1 MTIHVFAGPTLE
13 TKEILRE
20 IDDCIVHPPIRH
32 GDLFSCG
39 VRPEDFVLIID
50 GLFHGYEPIRHKEI
64 LHAMKNGTVVVG
76 AASMGALRAAELHSY
91 GMRGVGC
98 VFEMYRTG
106 EIDADDEVAV
116 SHTERPDGSALSEAL
131 VNMRHALRLA
141 VREGLVDAPQ
151 ATALLETA
159 RALPYPRRSWRA
171 VGRELGAPGGSPLA
185 DGGLAAAAERVG
197 RLARER
203 PEEVS
208 LKRQDA
214 REALSRVR
222 ELRGSHP
229 RPAATAGIWTGDWET
244 AYLHRWQNRFT
255 GERTAGGLVSVAA
268 RFDYQRLFGT
278 DQRTRWRTHV
288 LATVSGRPPG
298 TPARLLEDE
307 ALRAAAGQGLDA
319 RSLTADRIH
328 AWVPERER
336 EALGERET
344 ALTLLIRSARL
355 TADLQNPV
363 TARLLLPDPAVHH
376 AEIAASLATNQAVA
390 GSGYSKNTDQLKK
403 AVLRAQLAHTWHLQA
418 DCSTEVLD
426 AAARDRGFT
435 SAHEAEEALRP
446 FFLRRHQESRQS
458 LPPKGAAS

>member
-1 MTIHVFAGPTLE
+1 MAIHVFAGPTLE
-13 TKEILRE
+13 AKEILRE

-32 GDLFSCG
+32 GDLFSCDL
-39 VRPEDFVLIID
+39 RAEDFVLIID
-50 GLFHGYEPIRHKEI
+50 GLYHGHEPIRHKEI
-64 LHAMKNGTVVVG
+64 LHAMNNGTVVVG

-91 GMRGVGC
+91 GMRGVGR
-98 VFEMYRTG
+98 VFEMYRSG

-116 SHTERPDGSALSEAL
+116 SHTEHPDGSALSEAL
-131 VNMRHALRLA
+131 VNMRHALHLA
-141 VREGLVDAPQ
+141 GAEGLVDAAR
-151 ATALLETA
+151 ATALLEVA

-171 VGRELGAPGGSPLA
+171 VARELNARGGSLPG
-185 DGGLAAAAERVG
+185 DPGLAPAAERVG

-203 PEEVS
+203 PEEAS

-214 REALSRVR
+214 REALRHIR
-222 ELRGSHP
+222 ELRGSRP
-229 RPAATAGIWTGDWET
+229 RPAATAGIWTDAWET
-244 AYLHRWQNRFT
+244 AYLHRWRNRFT
-255 GERTAGGLVSVAA
+255 GERTAEGLVSVAA
-268 RFDYQRLFGT
+268 RFDHQRLFGA

-288 LATVSGRPPG
+288 LATVAARPPS

-307 ALRAAAGQGLDA
+307 ALRVAAEQGLDSG
-319 RSLTADRIH
+319 SLNSRQIH

-344 ALTLLIRSARL
+344 LLTLVIRSARL
-355 TADLQNPV
+355 TADLQNPA

-376 AEIAASLATNQAVA
+376 AEIAASLAMNQAVA
-390 GSGYSKNTDQLKK
+390 RSGYSRNTDQLKK
-403 AVLRAQLAHTWHLQA
+403 AVLRLHLAHTWQLRP

-446 FFLRRHQESRQS
+446 FFLRRHQET
-458 LPPKGAAS
+458 PATPAPKGVTS